1 MIKNLPIALLFV
13 LSLSTFSAAQNSNR
27 PTPTPS
33 PRQAAP
39 QRETTTDEEPQRPP
53 SPPMEASKPQARAR
67 RAAAATTRSSPV
79 KQTGSPAERAVRGVF
94 ETLLDGIRKADVETV
109 MSVYWN
115 SPDLLLFNNNGTV
128 TRGWEQ
134 VRANRTTSYP
144 NLKNVEIEARDVRVR
159 LLGRDAAIVTCLWRQ
174 AQDFRGAPETATGR
188 LTLTYRLINN
198 GWKVIHT
205 HTSPEAPDASRL
217 LPSEAA
223 EPKP

>member
-27 PTPTPS
+27 PAPTPS
-33 PRQAAP
+33 PRQAVP

-67 RAAAATTRSSPV
+67 RAAAVSPV

-134 VRANRTTSYP
+134 VRSNRTTSYP